1 MSLTWC
7 QYWCDTCQTPVKLHL
22 DPRPTRQLNLKA
34 EPQLVDA
41 VDRVADR
48 LGATRSATARALIR
62 HGLAAL
68 EAQEG

>member
-1 MSLTWC
+1 MSLKGCKHW
-7 QYWCDTCQTPVKLHL
+7 YVTCQTPVKLHL

-62 HGLAAL
+62 HGLEAL

>member
-1 MSLTWC
+1 MSLRWC
-7 QYWCDTCQTPVKLHL
+7 TYWCVTRQTPVKLHL

-41 VDRVADR
+41 VDRIADR

-62 HGLAAL
+62 HGLEAL
-68 EAQEG
+68 EAQAG